1 MKLLSG
7 PKFVQ
12 MPHSSKFVWRIFS
25 FVINECCRI
34 KQSHSLVFGAAVGWF
49 ACMHQTTLWNF
60 SFYAICVRN
69 LPCTFG
75 LLHVKIKT
83 HAFFFTVFTLQLY
96 ITHPGKAHT
105 PHPREGLLVHN
116 MHFPQLQLDKVAFS
130 LQVFL
135 IEGAR
140 RPILSGKNGS
150 SRLLESQSAHIIRF
164 ALPARRASHVIR
176 PFFIFDVNK
185 G

>member
-1 MKLLSG
+1 MTSRISFLSFSCASNNSKLHHSPHLH
-7 PKFVQ
+7 PPRIWTFEDWFVLIPYFLGQ
-12 MPHSSKFVWRIFS
+12 NSFKCPTQANLFNGIFS

-60 SFYAICVRN
+60 SFYAICARN
-69 LPCTFG
+69 VPCTFG

-116 MHFPQLQLDKVAFS
+116 MHFPQL
-130 LQVFL
+130 
-135 IEGAR
+135 
-140 RPILSGKNGS
+140 
-150 SRLLESQSAHIIRF
+150 
-164 ALPARRASHVIR
+164 
-176 PFFIFDVNK
+176 
-185 G
+185 